1 MPGSTCAFGVEELD
15 RQLITTSRKR
25 SGGRTVQV
33 PPPASAGSYY
43 CMSSAAPAVIPVHSD
58 GFPEEGF
65 AAMELPSAPHGHA
78 RMPYFTQEQV
88 LRQLEQRVLSGALA
102 VGDRLPSERAL
113 CAEYRVSRPVI
124 REVLRGLQE
133 RGYIDVF
140 AGRGSFVREVAA
152 SDLAR
157 PLARMAQR
165 SNVTARHLVSS
176 RTMLECEAAAM
187 AATYGSDEQIA
198 VIGDAL
204 RRHQATRILSELA
217 RTDLEF
223 HEAVAQAS
231 RNPVIAVMFGAIR
244 PLVYGL
250 MLRSLSDRKVMQ
262 AGDPWHAA
270 IHDAIARRDADK
282 ARAAMAEH
290 LRLALDF
297 YGDDLD
303 VPLDDVLAAR
313 GIDAARI
320 DHELA

>member
-1 MPGSTCAFGVEELD
+1 M
-15 RQLITTSRKR
+15 
-25 SGGRTVQV
+25 
-33 PPPASAGSYY
+33 AS
-43 CMSSAAPAVIPVHSD
+43 
-58 GFPEEGF
+58 
-65 AAMELPSAPHGHA
+65 PSAPHGAA
-78 RMPYFTQEQV
+78 RIPYFTQEQV
-88 LRQLEQRVLSGALA
+88 FDHIEQQVLSGALA

-113 CAEYRVSRPVI
+113 CAEYKVSRPVI

-140 AGRGSFVREVAA
+140 PGRGSFVREVAT

-165 SNVTARHLVSS
+165 GNVTARHLVSA

-187 AATYGSDEQIA
+187 AAAHGSDEQIA

-204 RRHQATRILSELA
+204 RRHQAARILPELA

-244 PLVYGL
+244 SLVYGL
-250 MLRSLSDRKVMQ
+250 MLRSLSDRQVMQ

-270 IHDAIARRDADK
+270 IYEAIANRDAEK

-297 YGDDLD
+297 YGEDLD
-303 VPLDDVLAAR
+303 VPLDDVLTAW
-313 GIDAARI
+313 GIDVARI
-320 DHELA
+320 DHDLA